1 MTKRQEA
8 MSDDE
13 LFMLAMR
20 RVSRAKRKEISI
32 RAAAEARAYEVR
44 VRRHLMLQALAEL
57 IELEGDQCP
66 G

>member
-1 MTKRQEA
+1 MTKRHA

-32 RAAAEARAYEVR
+32 RAAAEARSYEVR

-57 IELEGDQCP
+57 MGDE
-66 G
+66 